1 MIVPVRL
8 NALPGILVMNVR
20 PFDEANISRAD
31 RMNLVVV
38 GSVAKKTMFNQWK
51 EKPSGY
57 SVSSGMAISTIIA
70 GIFPLSQGINA
81 APPLKVRS
89 ARRALYCLASHISP
103 ILLSRGMLQMF
114 CRLCGKSDCADSSA
128 ALGAVE

>member
-70 GIFPLSQGINA
+70 GIFSSISGDQC
-81 APPLKVRS
+81 RS
-89 ARRALYCLASHISP
+89 PTEGHVSSTST
-103 ILLSRGMLQMF
+103 ILLAPAPRAVATSRVL
-114 CRLCGKSDCADSSA
+114 
-128 ALGAVE
+128 